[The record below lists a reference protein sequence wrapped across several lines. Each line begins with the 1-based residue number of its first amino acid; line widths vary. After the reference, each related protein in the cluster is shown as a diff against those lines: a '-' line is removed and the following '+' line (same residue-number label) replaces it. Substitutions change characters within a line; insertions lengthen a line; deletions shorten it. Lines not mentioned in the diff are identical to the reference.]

1 MRTKSVVGL
10 AAIIAALWL
19 ISDVNR
25 GRFHQDVYTVCIGLA
40 GDGPVVSAE
49 EKRTCSC
56 MASAASGVL
65 PWKSRLP
72 QSMILLS
79 DAENDRMLEAQRN
92 CRTEGAD
99 VKG

>member
-1 MRTKSVVGL
+1 MRIKSVVGL

-19 ISDVNR
+19 VSDVNR

-49 EKRTCSC
+49 EKETCSC
-56 MASAASGVL
+56 MASAASDAL

-72 QSMILLS
+72 QSMIRLS
-79 DAENDRMLEAQRN
+79 DAENARMLAAQRS
-92 CRTEGAD
+92 CRALGEN
-99 VKG
+99 